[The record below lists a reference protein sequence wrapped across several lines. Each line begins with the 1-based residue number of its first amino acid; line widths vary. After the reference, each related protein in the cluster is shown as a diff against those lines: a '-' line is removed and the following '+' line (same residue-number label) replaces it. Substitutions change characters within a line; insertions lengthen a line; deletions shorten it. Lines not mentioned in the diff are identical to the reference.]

1 MLILKKTF
9 YYVRKNCIQILP
21 FAFVGGALL
30 TVMFDYADFGEFL
43 RKFFTGEIGDATFA
57 EIFGSVSVMNFS
69 HWAYTLVSFAILILL
84 AILLSMQFAFI
95 EKHMRIGKRTLNGI
109 WRKIN
114 DNFTSTLGILV
125 MYTALYEIWAVLTSA
140 ILFGFIQIFSG
151 IAPAQYIFVV
161 IVFAVMVFAL
171 LYAVHMFYLWLP
183 CLQITGFR
191 FYESLKYA
199 YQLLSGIKK
208 ELIGTYAVF
217 TGGTVLVVA
226 GFTTLCSL
234 AIKNGALAYVVVFF
248 VYTILFTMFTVGQ
261 EVAYF
266 EQDQMERADLHPP
279 YQYKPIEKG
288 GNR

>member
-1 MLILKKTF
+1 MQILKKTF
-9 YYVRKNCIQILP
+9 YYIRKNWIQILP
-21 FAFVGGALL
+21 FALVGGLLL
-30 TVMFDYADFGEFL
+30 TVMFDYVNFGEFL
-43 RKFFTGEIGDATFA
+43 RKFFTGEIGDITFV
-57 EIFGSVSVMNFS
+57 EIFGSVSIMNFS
-69 HWAYTLVSFAILILL
+69 HWAYILISFVILILL

-125 MYTALYEIWAVLTSA
+125 MYAALYEIWAALTSA
-140 ILFGFIQIFSG
+140 IVFGFIQIFSG
-151 IAPAQYIFVV
+151 IAPAQYIFTV
-161 IVFAVMVFAL
+161 IVFAMMIFAL

-191 FYESLKYA
+191 FYESLRYA

-208 ELIGTYAVF
+208 ELICTYAVF
-217 TGGTVLVVA
+217 TGITAVIVV

-234 AIKNGALAYVVVFF
+234 AIKNGALAYIVVFV
-248 VYTILFTMFTVGQ
+248 VYTVLFTMFTVGQ

-266 EQDQMERADLHPP
+266 EQDQMERVDLHPP
-279 YQYKPIEKG
+279 YKYKPIEKR